1 MLDQRLSI
9 PKEILDDYSHQAV
22 KAIKRHPLYKKAH
35 VIGIY
40 HPIKQELDITSL
52 IHDDKVFSLPRVEGQ
67 LLHYY
72 PFHTEIKLEKSD
84 LHILEP
90 ISDMNMDQTLDL
102 IIIPALAVDNHH
114 HRLGYGKGF
123 FDTFISMHPHIKT
136 LCVVL
141 SFQKVKHIPNE
152 PHDQT
157 IHDIISIETE
167 V

>member
-9 PKEILDDYSHQAV
+9 PKDTLESYSQ
-22 KAIKRHPLYKKAH
+22 KAIEAIKSHPLYKKAR
-35 VIGIY
+35 VVGIY

-52 IHDDKVFSLPRVEGQ
+52 IYDDKVFSLPRVEGQ
-67 LLHYY
+67 VLHYY
-72 PFHTEIKLEKSD
+72 PFHNETKLEKSD
-84 LHILEP
+84 LHIFEP
-90 ISDMNMDQTLDL
+90 ISDMCMDQTLEL
-102 IIIPALAVDNHH
+102 IIIPALAVDSHH

-141 SFQKVKHIPNE
+141 SFQKVPHIPNE

-167 V
+167 A